1 MVLRG
6 EVEEEE
12 LGKDRMPERGKKR
25 VASVLGLM
33 DFVRFCF
40 PFYN

>member
-1 MVLRG
+1 MVSRR
-6 EVEEEE
+6 EAEEEE
-12 LGKDRMPERGKKR
+12 LGKGRVTERGKKR
-25 VASVLGLM
+25 VASVSGLM